1 MGLYAGF
8 IKVES
13 VRAEPIVDISD
24 VQEPADVEAM
34 KVAVEYVEQW
44 RLAQWTE
51 GVNVAQGVAPGT
63 EKVLEQAAKRRA
75 LLPELVRPRDLGT
88 ASETASR
95 IWAPAWRRRCG
106 GRVGRIRIRDDVP
119 VADLQNKVSP
129 KT

>member
-1 MGLYAGF
+1 M
-8 IKVES
+8 ES